1 MTRTNNMMYS
11 ISTLQIDDAE
21 PDDSGEYQCIAGYKA
36 CLASA
41 MNTTNL
47 LVLPRKY
54 YTFSLYVHVCSWGQ
68 TPPDQCFPHFSLF
81 LVATCMFNKYCYAY
95 FMASQ

>member
-54 YTFSLYVHVCSWGQ
+54 YTLLYMYMY
-68 TPPDQCFPHFSLF
+68 
-81 LVATCMFNKYCYAY
+81 VAVGRHL
-95 FMASQ
+95 

>member
-21 PDDSGEYQCIAGYKA
+21 PDDSGEYQCIASYKA

-54 YTFSLYVHVCSWGQ
+54 YTL
-68 TPPDQCFPHFSLF
+68 
-81 LVATCMFNKYCYAY
+81 
-95 FMASQ
+95 